1 MHEPSTIFAGGFRPA
16 ALTRRAVLASLAGFA
31 LAACSRREGSG
42 APHDTVTLYTSAD
55 AFLAQ
60 AIVDAAKAAT
70 GLDVRLVG
78 DTEATKTMG
87 LVQRLMAEKD
97 RPIADVWWS
106 SEALGTI
113 GLARL
118 GLLQPW
124 TPAALANEFGGS
136 WPQGLSGH
144 SPAHASDAPASWY
157 GVAQR
162 ARVIAFNTRRVT
174 NEAPRSLEALCEA
187 RWKGRVGLARPQ
199 FGTTRSHIAAHVTL
213 SGEGAVRAWL
223 ERFKANQ
230 PRIYEGN
237 SAAVAGLAVGE
248 VDVCLTDTDDVW
260 VGQAQAWPVDL
271 VYEGADEQA
280 GGDATKRLPS
290 RGAIVI
296 PNTVAIIAGC
306 PNPSGAQRLADFLV
320 SEEAERLMAQSD
332 SRNVPIRVPLAT
344 RMRAIDPRLAM
355 SEGAPVRWDMM
366 EASTEMADRLIAE
379 FFPI

>member
-1 MHEPSTIFAGGFRPA
+1 MHRTPATAAEGLHPSV
-16 ALTRRAVLASLAGFA
+16 LTRRAALASLASLT
-31 LAACSRREGSG
+31 LAACSRRETKST
-42 APHDTVTLYTSAD
+42 ASTPVTLYTSAD

-87 LVQRLMAEKD
+87 LVQRLLAEKS
-97 RPIADVWWS
+97 RPVADVWWS

-113 GLARL
+113 GLARQ

-124 TPAALANEFGGS
+124 TPEALNAEFGGA
-136 WPQGLSGH
+136 WPQGLAGR
-144 SPAHASDAPASWY
+144 SPVHLADATAAWY

-162 ARVIAFNTRRVT
+162 ARVIAFNTRRVVGD
-174 NEAPRSLEALCEA
+174 APRSLEALCDP
-187 RWKGRVGLARPQ
+187 RWKGRVGIARPQ

-213 SGEGAVRAWL
+213 SGEPAVRVWL

-248 VDVCLTDTDDVW
+248 VDLCLTDTDDVW
-260 VGQAQAWPVDL
+260 VGQGQGWPVDL
-271 VYEGADEQA
+271 AYERVNDPA
-280 GGDATKRLPS
+280 GNALTSLPS

-296 PNTVAIIAGC
+296 PNTVAIISGC
-306 PNPSGAQRLADFLV
+306 PNPAGAAQLANFLV
-320 SEEAERLMAQSD
+320 SAESERLMAMSE
-332 SRNVPIRVPLAT
+332 SRNVPVRAALAT
-344 RMRAIDPRLAM
+344 ELQASDTRLAM
-355 SEGAPVRWDMM
+355 GEPAPVDWSAM
-366 EASTEMADRLIAE
+366 EDSAAVADRLIAE
-379 FFPI
+379 FFPL